1 MTAADRTDKGV
12 SSGAHDGTLTVLAPL
27 SGVIVPLDAVPDE
40 VFAKRLAGDGIS
52 IDPLDNQVVAPCD
65 ARVTMV
71 HRASH
76 ALTLDANGLEIMIH
90 VGLDTVNLKG
100 EGFKAHVK
108 TGDRVRTGDLMI
120 TFDGDLVG
128 RRARSLLTQV
138 LIANMDLVVSIDTES
153 GRVVA
158 GRDVLMRVS
167 RLMGRSEATGI
178 ADGLLPSAAGAPRG
192 GDVPPEVAPAPRESV
207 VSEPVVVTAAAGLHA
222 RPAAALATEA
232 RRYTSDLRLVKGSKD
247 ANLRSVVSIMALE
260 VAEGDTVTVEG
271 RGDDAS
277 EAVSAIVAAIANPHP
292 LVEAESA
299 TPAPAARPSAAG
311 AARPGGRPAAPAAP
325 TAPAPP
331 AEHADDLFRGM
342 AASPGVAVG
351 QIFQLRHDDAVP
363 DERAADPNHERRAL
377 DTAIAAAHVQL
388 EALQVRLATEADA
401 DKAAIFGAH
410 QELLEDPE
418 LLDEA
423 SAGIRGGATAAL
435 AWREAYVRQAERL
448 AGLKNPLLA
457 GRATDLR
464 DIGRRVLHLLIGHDG
479 APHQIPP
486 DAIVVAE
493 DLAPSDAAS
502 LDRTRL
508 RGFCTTMGSATSHVA
523 ILARGLGIPAVAG
536 IDPRVLDIAAGTRA
550 VLDGDAGTL
559 KVAPT
564 AAEEA
569 DARRRHREDERRRT
583 GELAV
588 AGNPAITRDGH
599 RVEVV
604 GNIGGLD
611 EAGRIAEVGGEG
623 VGLLRTEFLFME
635 RRTAPD
641 EDEQARA
648 YTAIAQALGPDRILV
663 IRTLDVGGD
672 KPLPYLPVGAE
683 ANPFLGERGI
693 RLTLNRPE
701 LFQAQVRAILR
712 ASTSG
717 RVAIMFPMV
726 STLAEWQAG
735 RELVERERKALA
747 LPPIE
752 IGIMVET
759 ASAALMAEHFA
770 RDADFFSIGT
780 NDLTQYTLAMDR
792 SNARLGPQL
801 DALHPAVL
809 QLVERTVAGAHAHG
823 RWVGVCGA
831 LAGDLAAVPVLI
843 GLGVDE
849 LSADVPIIPAVKAR
863 VRSLTIEE
871 SRETARLAL
880 ASGSAQDVRRM
891 VAERHG

>member
-1 MTAADRTDKGV
+1 MVRSAASGGF
-12 SSGAHDGTLTVLAPL
+12 SSGGTHPATLTILAPL
-27 SGVIVPLDAVPDE
+27 SGVVVSLDSVPDE

-52 IDPLDNQVVAPCD
+52 IDPLDNRVVAPCD
-65 ARVTMV
+65 ARVIMV

-76 ALTLDANGLEIMIH
+76 ALTLAAADFEIMIH
-90 VGLDTVNLKG
+90 VGLDTVGLKG
-100 EGFKAHVK
+100 EGFTAHVK
-108 TGDRVRTGDLMI
+108 ADDTVRTGDLLI
-120 TFDGDLVG
+120 SFDGDLVA
-128 RRARSLLTQV
+128 RRARSLLTQI
-138 LIANMDLVVSIDTES
+138 LIANMDLVATIES
-153 GRVVA
+153 ASGKVVA
-158 GRDVLMRVS
+158 GRDVLMQVWRV
-167 RLMGRSEATGI
+167 TGERELAPTPTI
-178 ADGLLPSAAGAPRG
+178 SAD
-192 GDVPPEVAPAPRESV
+192 APAPTVVGPGQETVPAREII
-207 VSEPVVVTAAAGLHA
+207 VSEPVVVTSASGLHA
-222 RPAAALATEA
+222 RPAAALANEA
-232 RRYTSDLRLVKGSKD
+232 RRFTSDLRIVKGGQE

-260 VAEGDTVTVEG
+260 VGEGDTVTVEG
-271 RGDDAS
+271 RGDDAAD
-277 EAVSAIVAAIANPHP
+277 AVSAIAAALGSAHLTREVEAISATVAALPKQSRA
-292 LVEAESA
+292 
-299 TPAPAARPSAAG
+299 SAAPSP
-311 AARPGGRPAAPAAP
+311 ASRRVSSDAPGSHPD
-325 TAPAPP
+325 
-331 AEHADDLFRGM
+331 EVLRGM
-342 AASPGVAVG
+342 PASPGVAIG
-351 QIFQLRHDDAVP
+351 QIFQLRHDDSVP
-363 DERAADPNHERRAL
+363 EERASDPNHERRAL
-377 DTAIAAAHVQL
+377 DAAIAAAHVQL
-388 EALQVRLATEADA
+388 EGLQARLATEADA

-418 LLDEA
+418 LLDQA
-423 SAGIRGGATAAL
+423 AAGIRGGATAGY
-435 AWREAYVRQAERL
+435 AWRQAYVSQAERL
-448 AGLKNPLLA
+448 AGLRNPLLA

-464 DIGRRVLHLLIGHDG
+464 DIGRRVLHLLVGHDG
-479 APHQIPP
+479 APHDLPQ

-502 LDRTRL
+502 LDRGRL

-536 IDPRVLDIAAGTRA
+536 IDPRVLDIPPGTRA

-559 KVAPT
+559 KAAPS

-569 DARRRHREDERRRT
+569 EAARRRGEAERRRT

-588 AGNPAITRDGH
+588 AANPAVTRDGH

-604 GNIGGLD
+604 GNIGGLE
-611 EAGRIAEVGGEG
+611 EASRIVELGGEG

-635 RRTAPD
+635 RRSAPD
-641 EDEQARA
+641 EQEQAAA
-648 YTAIAQALGPDRILV
+648 YEAIARTLGPDRILV

-701 LFQAQVRAILR
+701 LFQAQIRAILR
-712 ASTSG
+712 ASRSG
-717 RVAIMFPMV
+717 RVAVMFPMI
-726 STLAEWQAG
+726 STLAEWRAG
-735 RELVERERKALA
+735 RELVERERAALG
-747 LPPIE
+747 LPPIQ

-759 ASAALMAEHFA
+759 ASAALLAEHFA

-792 SNARLGPQL
+792 SNAKLGPQL

-809 QLVERTVAGAHAHG
+809 QLIERTVAGARAHK

-831 LAGDLAAVPVLI
+831 LAGDLVAVPVLV

-863 VRSLTIEE
+863 VRALSLDEC
-871 SRETARLAL
+871 RATAKTAL
-880 ASGSAQDVRRM
+880 AMGSAEDVRRL